1 LDGFISII
9 HPTGDPHPLV
19 GRCVFGFFINWRNTM
34 KMFFC
39 RHSEADKIQLFLI
52 LIVFIAAYALITGFF
67 FEGFMEGGLL

>member
-1 LDGFISII
+1 
-9 HPTGDPHPLV
+9 
-19 GRCVFGFFINWRNTM
+19 M